1 MACYQFQKFG
11 NCKFG
16 EDCKFSHE
24 EGAGGASG
32 AGSTG
37 AGSGFSSFGARSGG
51 GGGGGICYNFRD
63 TGSCRFGSS
72 CRFSHEGGEGSNNA
86 GSGGQSTSYRNFSNS
101 RNNARSFGSNGAGSA
116 DKECFSWRDE
126 GKCRYGDTCRFLHD
140 GKANKPAPK
149 GVCYRFQET
158 GSCDYGDRCKFSHDS
173 VSDSKDLGVS
183 SSVGA
188 VGSAVD
194 DIGPIASSPVEQ

>member
-1 MACYQFQKFG
+1 MSAAAMDS
-11 NCKFG
+11 N
-16 EDCKFSHE
+16 E
-24 EGAGGASG
+24 
-32 AGSTG
+32 
-37 AGSGFSSFGARSGG
+37 
-51 GGGGGICYNFRD
+51 ICR
-63 TGSCRFGSS
+63 
-72 CRFSHEGGEGSNNA
+72 A
-86 GSGGQSTSYRNFSNS
+86 YRNN
-101 RNNARSFGSNGAGSA
+101 
-116 DKECFSWRDE
+116 

-194 DIGPIASSPVEQ
+194 DICPIASSPVEQ